1 MALCF
6 ARESSMRVL
15 MINKRAPFEG
25 RGAEQVIWRMGK
37 RFAEAGHRV
46 RFFCPVPTSEA
57 VVPSVPGVDFSFIET
72 SGDPTRSMIEFFVR
86 GPLDYREV
94 YRSFSPDIVY
104 DNPSPFPFV
113 PAHFYGDAEVVSK
126 VHAIYR
132 RLSFGCKDH
141 PLVKVGTI
149 VGEETY
155 RIYRGEQ
162 FETNSESTSERLR
175 ELVDTTSN
183 DVVANPIGID
193 SDEFEFEYRPD
204 SDLVLSLSKLSPRK
218 RLVDLLRAWPEVSS
232 MVPTARLVIAGS
244 GPQEEKLRR
253 IAERQDLDRVSFAGF
268 VSEERKHELLQEAAV
283 FASPTLYEG
292 FGISNLE
299 AMASGCAVVSTDTWG
314 IKDYLEHRLNGF
326 RVPPRSP
333 EELGDAIVEL
343 LQDEPLRKRVAHE
356 GAKTAQQYPISESMD
371 RALANLETVAPRDPS
386 G

>member
-1 MALCF
+1 
-6 ARESSMRVL
+6 MRVL
-15 MINKRAPFEG
+15 IVNKRAPFEG

-37 RFAEAGHRV
+37 RFAKAGHRV
-46 RFFCPVPTSEA
+46 RFFCLEPTSED
-57 VVPSVPGVDFSFIET
+57 VVPSIPGIDFSFVDA

-86 GPLDYREV
+86 GPLNYREV
-94 YRSFSPDIVY
+94 YRSFSPDLVY
-104 DNPSPFPFV
+104 DNPSPLPFV

-132 RLSFGCKDH
+132 QLSFSCKDH
-141 PLVKVGTI
+141 PLVKAGTI

-162 FETNSESTSERLR
+162 FETNSESTAERLR

-183 DVVANPIGID
+183 DVVVNPIGID
-193 SDEFEFEYRPD
+193 NDEFEFEYRPE

-218 RLVDLLRAWPEVSS
+218 RLADLLRAWPEVSS
-232 MVPTARLVIAGS
+232 TVPTARLVIAGS
-244 GPQEEKLRR
+244 GPQEKKLRR
-253 IAERQDLDRVSFAGF
+253 ISERLDLDRVAFAGF
-268 VSEERKHELLQEAAV
+268 VSNERKYELLQEAAV

-314 IKDYLEHRLNGF
+314 IKDYLEHRSNGF
-326 RVPPRSP
+326 CVPPRSP
-333 EELGDAIVEL
+333 EKLGDAIVEL
-343 LQDEPLRKRVAHE
+343 LQDVPLRKRVAQE
-356 GAKTAQQYPISESMD
+356 GARTAQQYPISESMD
-371 RALANLETVAPRDPS
+371 RALNNLETLSPGSPS